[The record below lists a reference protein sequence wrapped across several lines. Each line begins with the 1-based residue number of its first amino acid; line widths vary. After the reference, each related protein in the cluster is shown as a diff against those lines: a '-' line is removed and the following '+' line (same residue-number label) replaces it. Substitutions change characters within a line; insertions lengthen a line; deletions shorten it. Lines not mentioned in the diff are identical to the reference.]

1 MSKRVSVTEADM
13 KRAIRAAS
21 ECGLTVS
28 EVIMTADSV
37 RLKIGKVDEQHQP
50 VDTAGP
56 LAWPES

>member
-1 MSKRVSVTEADM
+1 MSKRASVTEADM

-37 RLKIGKVDEQHQP
+37 RLKIGKVDETP
-50 VDTAGP
+50 RPTDTNGP
-56 LAWPES
+56 LDWPEG